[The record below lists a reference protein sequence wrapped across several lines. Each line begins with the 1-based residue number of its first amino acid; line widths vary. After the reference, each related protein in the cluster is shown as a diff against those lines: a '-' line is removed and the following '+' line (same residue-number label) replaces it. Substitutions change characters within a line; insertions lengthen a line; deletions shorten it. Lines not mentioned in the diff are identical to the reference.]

1 MRAFFMGSIRF
12 DCLCQVVFS
21 LLSLLCCLFFVVS
34 VLPDL
39 SISSRIV
46 VSAQLFRSI
55 ASFYC
60 FALLFRS
67 MVSIADFNSRFYR
80 ASWLDFRLAGGWFAG
95 WAFAGAVFLGAV
107 FLGAVFAGA
116 CCPIPCQS
124 VFGYPGLDVPFVVI
138 LCLVS
143 NCPRISVL
151 AAIV

>member
-12 DCLCQVVFS
+12 ACLCQVVFS

-95 WAFAGAVFLGAV
+95 WAFAGA
-107 FLGAVFAGA
+107 